1 MNILSV
7 FITSNKVS
15 ILLCSNGIFKSEKF
29 NFYPFF
35 QNKEDLEFLIISY
48 LNSQNIDFEEVNI
61 IPISTIFDLNIFGKK
76 VNFLTSELKNRNDF
90 LYIYLD
96 NLNFYSS
103 RNISASSLGLSKRS
117 DNFISNRSVYSANKF
132 TGDVE
137 EIVYL
142 SKSINDTYQ
151 TDLRKVVLAG
161 DYFTNPEI
169 PNEFKLNLLSEILTK
184 GFYEVYLDT
193 QNEFPNFLNIRNN
206 TSVNLKGVEFEKFTY
221 LLSSEKLVELLFESE
236 NTQKYLNLELNTTYY
251 LYFDGRKLRLKFKGK
266 EVKSGEVLFD
276 DQFPGLFIDLR
287 SLDDKKKNLGLES
300 FRKVLSSIEKEN
312 DYTRL

>member
-1 MNILSV
+1 MKILSV
-7 FITSNKVS
+7 FITSNKVCL
-15 ILLCSNGIFKSEKF
+15 LLCSNGVFKSETF

-35 QNKEDLEFLIISY
+35 QDKEDLEFLIISY
-48 LNSQNIDFEEVNI
+48 INSQNIDFEEINI

-76 VNFLTSELKNRNDF
+76 VNFLTAELRNRNDF

-103 RNISASSLGLSKRS
+103 KNISASSLGLSKRS

-151 TDLRKVVLAG
+151 TDLKKVVLAG

-169 PNEFKLNLLSEILTK
+169 PNEFKLNLLSEVLTK
-184 GFYEVYLDT
+184 GFYEVYLDIH
-193 QNEFPNFLNIRNN
+193 NEFPNFLNVRNN
-206 TSVNLKGVEFEKFTY
+206 TSVNLKGVDFEKFTY
-221 LLSSEKLVELLFESE
+221 LISSEKLVELLFESGHS
-236 NTQKYLNLELNTTYY
+236 QKYLNLEINSTFY
-251 LYFDGRKLRLKFKGK
+251 LHFEEINLRLKFKGK
-266 EVKSGEVLFD
+266 EIGSGEVLLD
-276 DQFPGLFIDLR
+276 KDFPGLFIDLR
-287 SLDDKKKNLGLES
+287 TYENKKKNLGLES

-312 DYTRL
+312 DYTSL

>member
-1 MNILSV
+1 VNILSV